1 MKDDGGGIYYYNEST
16 GATQW
21 DPPDGYTE
29 KTPANNW
36 DANVAVSSDNQEWVC
51 LYAYVI

>member
-1 MKDDGGGIYYYNEST
+1 MKDDGGSLYYYNEST

-29 KTPANNW
+29 NSSANNW
-36 DANVAVSSDNQEWVC
+36 VANVAVTSDNQEWVC
-51 LYAYVI
+51 LHAHVI